1 MKRRRQSIALLLGL
15 LTALLVACGGA
26 QATTPAGGTPTPS
39 VRAAVGTSASPV
51 AVGGAPATA
60 GSAPASSG
68 GGTPATPGSAAS
80 PAGTP
85 RATAYP
91 LTVRDDAGREVTLPA
106 RPRRFISLAPS
117 NTEILYALGLGDRV
131 VGVDRFSD
139 YPEAARARPQ
149 IGGFATTNIEE
160 VVALAPDLVLATGI
174 HAPDY
179 LATLA
184 GKGLRVVVL
193 SPPDLP
199 GVLANISLV
208 GRLADENAA
217 AAALRAGLEARLAAV
232 DTRLRGAPARPRVF
246 LELDPTD
253 FFTAGPRSFQDDLIG
268 RAGGANIAADAATP
282 FPQLSPE
289 AIIARD
295 PEVIVLTDAVLGA
308 TPDAVRAR
316 PGWAGISA
324 VRDGRIVAIDP
335 SLASRPGPRVFDAL
349 EQLAR
354 AFHPELFR

>member
-1 MKRRRQSIALLLGL
+1 
-15 LTALLVACGGA
+15 
-26 QATTPAGGTPTPS
+26 
-39 VRAAVGTSASPV
+39 
-51 AVGGAPATA
+51 
-60 GSAPASSG
+60 
-68 GGTPATPGSAAS
+68 
-80 PAGTP
+80 
-85 RATAYP
+85 
-91 LTVRDDAGREVTLPA
+91 
-106 RPRRFISLAPS
+106 
-117 NTEILYALGLGDRV
+117 V

-139 YPEAARARPQ
+139 YPEAARAKPQ

-160 VVALAPDLVLATGI
+160 VVALAPDLVLTTGI

-179 LATLA
+179 LAALE
-184 GKGLRVVVL
+184 GEGLQVVVL

-199 GVLANISLV
+199 GVLANITLV

-217 AAALRAGLEARLAAV
+217 AAALRASLEARLAAV
-232 DTRLRGAPARPRVF
+232 ETRLGGATARPRVF

-253 FFTAGPRSFQDDLIG
+253 FFTAGPRSFQDDLLR

-316 PGWAGISA
+316 SGWAGISA